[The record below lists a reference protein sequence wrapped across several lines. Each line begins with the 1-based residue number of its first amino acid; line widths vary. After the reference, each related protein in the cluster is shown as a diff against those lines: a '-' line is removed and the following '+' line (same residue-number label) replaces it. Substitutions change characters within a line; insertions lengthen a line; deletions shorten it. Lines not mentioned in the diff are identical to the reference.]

1 MAQITNYQL
10 QLKNATYIDV
20 NSSYTINN
28 LPDRVPDELS
38 ITQSSLFNLLNCMP
52 GQRGRI
58 FEPTYGSMWM
68 QFLEEPICVL
78 TAQKM
83 RILMIQSIEKWVP
96 QITVDLMNSG
106 IKPDLQIPGYLVTI
120 AFTTPFTPQPQ
131 QVAFQLQL

>member
-1 MAQITNYQL
+1 M
-10 QLKNATYIDV
+10 